1 MRYAEDSVESF
12 SNGGELC
19 CDVGHH
25 ADEDDGNRDQTYK
38 VGAILEMGFQV
49 IGYGESVFL
58 TGVPA
63 QSLSDEKPVDYVPY
77 KTAGKKPECREPVLV
92 REPHGS

>member
-38 VGAILEMGFQV
+38 VGVILEMGF
-49 IGYGESVFL
+49 
-58 TGVPA
+58 
-63 QSLSDEKPVDYVPY
+63 
-77 KTAGKKPECREPVLV
+77 
-92 REPHGS
+92 